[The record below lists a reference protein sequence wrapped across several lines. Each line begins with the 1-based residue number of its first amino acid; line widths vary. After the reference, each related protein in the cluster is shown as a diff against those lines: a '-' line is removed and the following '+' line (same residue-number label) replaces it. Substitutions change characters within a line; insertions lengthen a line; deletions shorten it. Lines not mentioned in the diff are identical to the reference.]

1 MSRQTLIFANFL
13 APALYKT
20 YQSITEYIERTINI
34 PTFLLNGESPNDFA
48 EGFIDA
54 GFICGLA
61 YVHLARQVPAPVEP
75 IVAPILKGTRYQ
87 QRPWYFSDIVVRA
100 ESTIHTLEELRDC
113 TWAYNEK
120 SSHSGYNLVQ
130 YMLLEQ
136 GEQLET
142 FAHTVETGSHAQ
154 SLRMVVEGS
163 VDAAAIDSHMLDM
176 VLRNRPDIAR
186 RVRIIDSFGPSTVPP
201 VVVSAHVP
209 LAVRRKLREAFLAM
223 HEDRVLA
230 QQLDHGLIERFTPI
244 SDEHYHDIRAMYQRV
259 QQRIAI

>member
-20 YQSITEYIERTINI
+20 YQSIVEYVERAIDI
-34 PTFLLNGESPNDFA
+34 PTFLLHGESPNDFA

-54 GFICGLA
+54 GFICGLT
-61 YVHLARQVPAPVEP
+61 YVQLAHQSPAPVELLA
-75 IVAPILKGTRYQ
+75 APILKGTRYQ

-100 ESTIHTLEELRDC
+100 DSAIRTLAELRGR

-136 GEQLET
+136 GERLET
-142 FAHTVETGSHAQ
+142 FAQTVETGSHAQ
-154 SLRMVVEGS
+154 SLRMVVEGQ
-163 VDAAAIDSHMLDM
+163 VDVAAVDSHMLDM

-186 RVRIIDSFGPSTVPP
+186 AVRILDSFGPSTIPP
-201 VVVSAHVP
+201 VVVSAQVP
-209 LAVRRKLREAFLAM
+209 DAVKSRLREAFLTM
-223 HEDRVLA
+223 HEDRILA
-230 QQLDHGLIERFTPI
+230 QQLDLGLIERFAPI
-244 SDEHYHDIRAMYQRV
+244 SDAHYQDIRAMYQKV
-259 QQRIAI
+259 QQSIAG